1 MAELSTERAR
11 QIWNRTAPRYDR
23 DMRLVERL
31 LFPDARRWAC
41 AQAVGDTL
49 EVAIG
54 TGLNLPHYPPGVR
67 LTGVDLSP
75 GMLALARRR
84 AADLG
89 RTADLREAD
98 AQALPF
104 ADASFDTVVC
114 TMSLCS
120 VPDERAAI
128 AEMHRV
134 LRPGGQLLL
143 ADHVAAPN
151 RLLRAGQQLAERIT
165 VRFSGDYQT
174 RRPLPLVEQVGLAIQ
189 DSQRSRAGTIERLR
203 AVKPAP

>member
-1 MAELSTERAR
+1 MAEHSTERAR
-11 QIWNRTAPRYDR
+11 QIWNRNAPRYDR
-23 DMRLVERL
+23 DMRLIERL

-49 EVAIG
+49 EVAVG

-75 GMLALARRR
+75 EMLVLARKR

-89 RTADLREAD
+89 QAADLREAD

-104 ADASFDTVVC
+104 EDGSFDTVVC

-120 VPDERAAI
+120 VPDEQAAI

-143 ADHVAAPN
+143 VDHVAAPN

-165 VRFSGDYQT
+165 VRVAGDYQT
-174 RRPLPLVEQVGLAIQ
+174 RRPLPLVERAGLTVQ
-189 DSQRSRAGTIERLR
+189 DSRRSRAGTIEQLR
-203 AVKPAP
+203 AVKPAA